1 MYGRYFTKA
10 QKAAVYGVALA
21 SAAAIFYL
29 PFYLKKYFPQPPFF
43 IPMDKEVN
51 MIFCVGLLVLCL
63 VIGIAE
69 DLEHSWKKRV
79 EMRVSSFIRD
89 LIDYMRA
96 GTPFTLALKEC
107 AKKDYG
113 PLSKELSRAVGK
125 MLLGIDLETSISDI
139 ARRVKTPLMEKVA
152 TLLIEV
158 NRSGAKALD
167 ILRSYLAL
175 HSTLESYEAE
185 KSSELRPYMW
195 VMYISFGVYL
205 LVVWIL
211 ITQFMT
217 PLAATPGA
225 TELIKGAINVDFYK
239 SVFFYCGVIEALTAG
254 LAIGKISKGVAVTG
268 LKHTA
273 VMLFILLILFTQ
285 LM

>member
-10 QKAAVYGVALA
+10 QKAAVYGVTAA
-21 SAAAIFYL
+21 SAIAIFYL
-29 PFYLKKYFPQPPFF
+29 PFYMKLYTPSPPYF
-43 IPMDKEVN
+43 IPTDQLVN
-51 MIFCVGLLVLCL
+51 TIFCIGILVICL

-69 DLEHSWKKRV
+69 DLDHNWRRRV
-79 EMRVSSFIRD
+79 EMRVSSLIRD

-125 MLLGIDLETSISDI
+125 MLLGLDLETSISDI

-167 ILRSYLAL
+167 ILQSYLAL

-185 KSSELRPYMW
+185 KNSELKPYMW

-205 LVVWIL
+205 LVVYIL
-211 ITQFMT
+211 ITQFMM
-217 PLAATPGA
+217 PLTATQGV
-225 TELIKGAINVDFYK
+225 TELIKGTIDINFYK
-239 SVFFYCGVIEALTAG
+239 AVFFYCGVIEAIAAG
-254 LAIGKISKGVAVTG
+254 LAIGKISKGASITG
-268 LKHTA
+268 LKHSV
-273 VMLFILLILFTQ
+273 VMLIALLILFTQ
-285 LM
+285 LL